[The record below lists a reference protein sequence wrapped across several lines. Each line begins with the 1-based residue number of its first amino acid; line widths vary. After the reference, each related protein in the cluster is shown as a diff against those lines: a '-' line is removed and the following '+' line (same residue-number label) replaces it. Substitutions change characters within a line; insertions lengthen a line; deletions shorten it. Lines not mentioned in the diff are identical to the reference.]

1 MFWAD
6 NYIGLPTLLN
16 KLEKFHEMCPGSDYF
31 RPSELL
37 KKCVDLGVGVQE
49 FYKKGYN
56 VRGAATPQS
65 KL

>member
-6 NYIGLPTLLN
+6 NYIGLPKLLN
-16 KLEKFHEMCPGSDYF
+16 ELEKFHKMCPGSDYF

-37 KKCVDLGVGVQE
+37 KRCVDLGVGVQE
-49 FYKKGYN
+49 YYKKGYT
-56 VRGAATPQS
+56 VSGTTSPQS